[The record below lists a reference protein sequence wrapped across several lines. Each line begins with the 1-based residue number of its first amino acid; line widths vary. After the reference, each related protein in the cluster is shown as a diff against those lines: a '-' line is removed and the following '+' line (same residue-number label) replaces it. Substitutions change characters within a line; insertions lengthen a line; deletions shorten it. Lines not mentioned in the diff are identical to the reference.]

1 MRNPFDRAR
10 SEAKAVAASREID
23 NPYLA
28 ARREWNE
35 RNGDYIAQAHNS
47 RVLAIVFAFTTVVSV
62 CTSVYLATR
71 SKFIPFVVK
80 VDTLGQAVAVGAVEQ
95 APTTDPRVVSA
106 QLARWIYDIRSVYI
120 DAGAEHQLIHECYK
134 MLAAKSAAATKANE
148 AFSLV
153 SPFQRA
159 ERESVSVEVVS
170 VLPISGATWRIE
182 WRETSRSRS
191 GDRPVTE
198 TWQADVTVVID
209 PPRDPATILANPMGV
224 FITDYSWT
232 KRI

>member
-10 SEAKAVAASREID
+10 SEAQAFAASREID

-80 VDTLGQAVAVGAVEQ
+80 VDTLGQAVAGGADNQ
-95 APTTDPRVVSA
+95 ATSTDTRVVSA
-106 QLARWIYDIRSVYI
+106 QRARWIYAIRSVYI
-120 DAGAEHQLIHECYK
+120 DGGAVPQLIHEC
-134 MLAAKSAAATKANE
+134 
-148 AFSLV
+148 
-153 SPFQRA
+153 
-159 ERESVSVEVVS
+159 
-170 VLPISGATWRIE
+170 
-182 WRETSRSRS
+182 
-191 GDRPVTE
+191 
-198 TWQADVTVVID
+198 
-209 PPRDPATILANPMGV
+209 
-224 FITDYSWT
+224 
-232 KRI
+232 